1 MNPTSS
7 ATQSIGEH
15 LASHRQGSLQVFTIE
30 RESEGNQLTLG
41 MISALAGAI
50 RAAGQQDI
58 SAILIRSQGSDFSLG
73 RDTRPAA
80 PAANPVA
87 TAAPATTGAAPATA
101 LSMRS
106 GMTSPIL
113 DVYDAI
119 AGAAVPVIARVQGRA
134 LGFGCALATACDI
147 TIAADVARFQL
158 PELEKNLPPTLA
170 VSAMMARVPRKALT
184 WMVYSMQQIDA
195 QAALSLGIVS
205 QVVPL
210 AQLDDA
216 CEQIAAGLAQ
226 RSRPAL
232 VAVKD
237 YFRSAPGM
245 DARAASDYAANL
257 LATVFSSI
265 QK

>member
-15 LASHRQGSLQVFTIE
+15 LSSHRQGSLQVFTIE

-80 PAANPVA
+80 PPAA
-87 TAAPATTGAAPATA
+87 TGAAPATA

>member
-50 RAAGQQDI
+50 RVAGQQDI

-80 PAANPVA
+80 PVAAAGAA
-87 TAAPATTGAAPATA
+87 TAAAAAPATA

-210 AQLDDA
+210 AQLDAA
-216 CEQIAAGLAQ
+216 CDQIAAGLAQ

-245 DARAASDYAANL
+245 DARAEIGRASCRER
-257 LATVFSSI
+257 V
-265 QK
+265 

>member
-1 MNPTSS
+1 MKPSS
-7 ATQSIGEH
+7 SEQHPPGEH

-50 RAAGQQDI
+50 RQAGQQDI
-58 SAILIRSQGSDFSLG
+58 SGILIRSQGSDFSLG

-80 PAANPVA
+80 AAS
-87 TAAPATTGAAPATA
+87 APASAAVASATA

-216 CEQIAAGLAQ
+216 CEQIAVGLAQ

>member
-1 MNPTSS
+1 MKPTSS

-15 LASHRQGSLQVFTIE
+15 LSSHRQGSLQVFTIE

-87 TAAPATTGAAPATA
+87 TGAPATA

>member
-1 MNPTSS
+1 
-7 ATQSIGEH
+7 
-15 LASHRQGSLQVFTIE
+15 LQVFTIA

-50 RAAGQQDI
+50 RQAGQQDI

-80 PAANPVA
+80 SASAPAAAAVA
-87 TAAPATTGAAPATA
+87 SATA

>member
-1 MNPTSS
+1 
-7 ATQSIGEH
+7 
-15 LASHRQGSLQVFTIE
+15 
-30 RESEGNQLTLG
+30 
-41 MISALAGAI
+41 
-50 RAAGQQDI
+50 
-58 SAILIRSQGSDFSLG
+58 
-73 RDTRPAA
+73 
-80 PAANPVA
+80 
-87 TAAPATTGAAPATA
+87 
-101 LSMRS
+101 
-106 GMTSPIL
+106 
-113 DVYDAI
+113 
-119 AGAAVPVIARVQGRA
+119 
-134 LGFGCALATACDI
+134 
-147 TIAADVARFQL
+147 
-158 PELEKNLPPTLA
+158 
-170 VSAMMARVPRKALT
+170 MA
-184 WMVYSMQQIDA
+184 QIDA

-210 AQLDDA
+210 PQLDAA

>member
-1 MNPTSS
+1 MKPSS
-7 ATQSIGEH
+7 SEQHPPGEH

-50 RAAGQQDI
+50 RQAGQQDI

-80 PAANPVA
+80 
-87 TAAPATTGAAPATA
+87 AAPAPASAAVASANA

>member
-1 MNPTSS
+1 MKPSS
-7 ATQSIGEH
+7 SEQHPPGEH

-80 PAANPVA
+80 P
-87 TAAPATTGAAPATA
+87 PATTGAASATA

>member
-15 LASHRQGSLQVFTIE
+15 LISHRQGSLQVFTIE

-80 PAANPVA
+80 PPAA
-87 TAAPATTGAAPATA
+87 TGAPATTGAAPATA

>member
-1 MNPTSS
+1 MKPSS
-7 ATQSIGEH
+7 SEQHPPGEH

-50 RAAGQQDI
+50 RQAGQQDI

-80 PAANPVA
+80 PAA
-87 TAAPATTGAAPATA
+87 TPATTGAASATA

>member
-15 LASHRQGSLQVFTIE
+15 LSSHRRGSLQVFTIE

-58 SAILIRSQGSDFSLG
+58 SAILILSQGSDFSLG

-80 PAANPVA
+80 PPAA
-87 TAAPATTGAAPATA
+87 TGAPATTGAAPATA

>member
-1 MNPTSS
+1 MNPSS
-7 ATQSIGEH
+7 SEQHPPGEH

-50 RAAGQQDI
+50 RQAGQQDI

-80 PAANPVA
+80 PPA
-87 TAAPATTGAAPATA
+87 TTGATPATTGAASATA

>member
-1 MNPTSS
+1 MNPSS
-7 ATQSIGEH
+7 SKQHPPGEH

-87 TAAPATTGAAPATA
+87 TGAPATA

>member
-1 MNPTSS
+1 MCSSDLEVIKRRMGFDALHVPYKGAAQALTDLLGGQVQLAVLPVHTALPHARSGKLNAIAVSGERRSVLAPDLPTF
-7 ATQSIGEH
+7 ADLGLKNLGLDLYFWVAGPPGLPADIARKWTQE
-15 LASHRQGSLQVFTIE
+15 LASVLQSQDVRDTFQRQGMVP
-30 RESEGNQLTLG
+30 N
-41 MISALAGAI
+41 
-50 RAAGQQDI
+50 
-58 SAILIRSQGSDFSLG
+58 
-73 RDTRPAA
+73 
-80 PAANPVA
+80 
-87 TAAPATTGAAPATA
+87 
-101 LSMRS
+101 
-106 GMTSPIL
+106 
-113 DVYDAI
+113 
-119 AGAAVPVIARVQGRA
+119 AVPPDQQTRE
-134 LGFGCALATACDI
+134 
-147 TIAADVARFQL
+147 IAADVARFQL

-210 AQLDDA
+210 TQLDDA

>member
-1 MNPTSS
+1 MNPSS
-7 ATQSIGEH
+7 SEQHPPGEH

-80 PAANPVA
+80 PAAN
-87 TAAPATTGAAPATA
+87 PATTGAAPATA